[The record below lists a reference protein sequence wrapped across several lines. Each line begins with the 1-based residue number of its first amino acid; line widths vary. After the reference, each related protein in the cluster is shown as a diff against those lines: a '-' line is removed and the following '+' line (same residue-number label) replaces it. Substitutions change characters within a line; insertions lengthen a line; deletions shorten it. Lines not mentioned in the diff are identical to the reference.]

1 LEQAVQAFL
10 NDLKFEHDR
19 SANTLEAYRADLT
32 QFVKVVTSQPGEK
45 PTSTTL
51 GPDQVAVYA
60 DWLLAQRYQTSTVA
74 RKMAAVRS
82 FLKFS
87 RPGEGI
93 ELESLLSR
101 LKPPAVGKRT
111 TRSLTKL
118 EVASL
123 IAAPR
128 ERGRA
133 RDLRDSAILE
143 LLYSTGIRAAE
154 AVDLR
159 VTDVD
164 LFRGVL
170 RGSGDR
176 PEKPLGPAS
185 EPLRI
190 YLLQGRPQLH
200 SGSESGALFLNQR
213 GKGLS
218 RQGLWLVV
226 KRWAK
231 AIGLGERISP
241 HTLRRSRAE
250 HMLQDGRRKRDV
262 QRFLGL
268 TSPNTLRF
276 KLAKDREREEEPRH
290 E

>member
-93 ELESLLSR
+93 ELESLLS
-101 LKPPAVGKRT
+101 
-111 TRSLTKL
+111 
-118 EVASL
+118 SL